1 MPDLDKAF
9 HAMADPTR
17 RAILSRLALESV
29 TVSELAEP
37 FDISLP
43 AISRHLKVLETAG
56 LITREIEAQHRRC
69 RLDAQGM
76 RRAAEWLGRF
86 ERFWADRFD
95 ALDNYLEETRPDD
108 EE

>member
-56 LITREIEAQHRRC
+56 LITREIEA
-69 RLDAQGM
+69 
-76 RRAAEWLGRF
+76 RF
-86 ERFWADRFD
+86 YADYSIITYISQVE
-95 ALDNYLEETRPDD
+95 ALRDHKF
-108 EE
+108 